1 MTRRWECPRVLE
13 TVYSGQTEL
22 YGRTKSFVKSHALN
36 LSQWNRCANALVNQP
51 MRSSVSSLPFL
62 LFSILVAVIPAK
74 AQSTA
79 ANASVPQ
86 PAAQAPMRFEVVSI
100 HPHQLNGDNSSNRQ
114 VLPGGRFV
122 ATNTS
127 VHTLMR
133 IAFIADDNRINGL
146 PSWTNDET
154 FDISGT
160 TVDRAEVKTPQQF
173 QQLLL
178 SLLEDRFQLK
188 FHTEKKEVPVYR
200 LEFASPGKLGPAL
213 KPSTPAS
220 QPNMSTNSNGS
231 MAAMKVSK
239 ASMADIA
246 ATLARQ
252 AHRPVEDHTGLQGEF
267 DFQIEWAADGSADSV
282 APSLFTVLSEQLG
295 LKLRPAKGT
304 VDTFVVDHI
313 ARPAAN

>member
-1 MTRRWECPRVLE
+1 MSENYGNRLLGSNGTIWSYQILCQKDAITYPRRWNRNTVARVNRPMSSSASSLSI
-13 TVYSGQTEL
+13 VF
-22 YGRTKSFVKSHALN
+22 SFV
-36 LSQWNRCANALVNQP
+36 LV
-51 MRSSVSSLPFL
+51 
-62 LFSILVAVIPAK
+62 
-74 AQSTA
+74 
-79 ANASVPQ
+79 ASVPATAQ
-86 PAAQAPMRFEVVSI
+86 PPVTAAPAPQSAAQAPTRFEVVSI
-100 HPHQLNGDNSSNRQ
+100 HPHQLNGDDSSNRQ

-122 ATNTS
+122 ATNTT
-127 VHTLMR
+127 VHTLVR

-160 TVDRAEVKTPQQF
+160 TVNRAEVTTPQEF

-200 LEFASPGKLGPAL
+200 LELASPGKLGPAL

-267 DFQIEWAADGSADSV
+267 DFQIEWAADGSADSS
-282 APSLFTVLSEQLG
+282 APSIFTVLSEQLG

-304 VDTFVVDHI
+304 VDTFVVDQI